1 MVKFGKWIAKHR
13 ILIIIIG
20 IILLI
25 PSAIGFITTRV
36 NYDILSYLPKDIET
50 MKGQDILMEDFGKG
64 GFSMVMIEGM
74 SDKDVVETKKKI
86 EAVDHVADVVWY
98 DTIADISIPKEILS
112 LTSSSKMIAFS
123 ISALFPIAQV
133 LGS

>member
-74 SDKDVVETKKKI
+74 SERCCGNQ
-86 EAVDHVADVVWY
+86 
-98 DTIADISIPKEILS
+98 KEDR
-112 LTSSSKMIAFS
+112 
-123 ISALFPIAQV
+123 
-133 LGS
+133 GSRSRCRCSMV